1 MHEKPAAFF
10 LVPNRFKTQIMCN
23 DAIDVYPWSLYDVA
37 DYFKTQKS
45 VSMWSRG
52 TLILY
57 SLSLIGLLLRN
68 N

>member
-10 LVPNRFKTQIMCN
+10 LVPNRFKTQKMCN
-23 DAIDVYPWSLYDVA
+23 DAIDVNPWSLYDVA
-37 DYFKTQKS
+37 DYFTTQKS